1 MKGDEAVERTLLHT
15 GPGYWRRGRGR
26 RQLVSP
32 PLPTQLGRW
41 WQQRRWVLGQLA
53 RQAKRVSAFTLSCSV
68 KISPARLGE

>member
-1 MKGDEAVERTLLHT
+1 M
-15 GPGYWRRGRGR
+15 
-26 RQLVSP
+26 SP

-53 RQAKRVSAFTLSCSV
+53 RQAKRVSAFTFSCSV